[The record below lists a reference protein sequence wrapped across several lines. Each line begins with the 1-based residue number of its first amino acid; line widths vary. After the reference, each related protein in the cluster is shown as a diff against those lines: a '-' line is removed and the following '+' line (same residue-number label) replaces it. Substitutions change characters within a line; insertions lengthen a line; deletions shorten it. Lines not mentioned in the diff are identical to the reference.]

1 MRLPS
6 QRSHYRCTVRTC
18 RFELLLLLGK
28 QLKQHNGEYQSRHY
42 LLLLVQNCF
51 YSAVITP
58 KCNILDLNFLHNLR
72 FPLISSHF
80 LLKPKLQSTIST
92 LLAPGCFSKH
102 ISVFEL
108 MQEIPPTSATENKC
122 MFKT

>member
-18 RFELLLLLGK
+18 RFELLLFLLGK

-42 LLLLVQNCF
+42 LLLLAQNCF
-51 YSAVITP
+51 YSAVYIQ
-58 KCNILDLNFLHNLR
+58 KSNIIDLNFLHNLR

-80 LLKPKLQSTIST
+80 LLKPELQSTVST

-102 ISVFEL
+102 ISFFGADAGN
-108 MQEIPPTSATENKC
+108 TSYLSHGKQ
-122 MFKT
+122 MYV